1 MQSTSNFYATWTRA
15 PPPPARARSLNS
27 SPNWPSNLQ
36 MGTLERSA
44 NVVRV
49 GFSLGPLLALTPC
62 ELEVGR
68 WANSDHSNAAIA
80 SLRQKSI
87 HTVVRQ
93 MASLLQKLG
102 IGSRL
107 GLATIAELNTWSP
120 PHLRISPYGSGPL
133 DSWLRADTVAV
144 EPTEVARI
152 WQEIALG
159 NWTPLVSVDT
169 NGTSHVVMRRV
180 STDRIN
186 WGELNMLH
194 LNTLALVAEGVAQK
208 TIAAELGL
216 PPSTVSAGLASACRR
231 LGLPSLG
238 RLLRA
243 YCAEHPRTRPG
254 CSAAPPLGQHARPTR
269 PLAERAKS
277 GFDETVRHL

>member
-1 MQSTSNFYATWTRA
+1 
-15 PPPPARARSLNS
+15 
-27 SPNWPSNLQ
+27 

-44 NVVRV
+44 NVLRV
-49 GFSLGPLLALTPC
+49 SFSLGPLLALTPC
-62 ELEVGR
+62 ELEVAR

-93 MASLLQKLG
+93 MATLLQKLG

-107 GLATIAELNTWSP
+107 GLATIGELNTWSP
-120 PHLRISPYGSGPL
+120 PHLRISPHDNGAR
-133 DSWLRADTVAV
+133 DSWLRADTIAV
-144 EPTEVARI
+144 EPTEIAGI
-152 WQEIALG
+152 WLEIALG

-169 NGTSHVVMRRV
+169 DGTSHVIMRRI
-180 STDRIN
+180 SADRIN
-186 WGELNMLH
+186 WGQLNMLH
-194 LNTLALVAEGVAQK
+194 LNTLALMAQGVAQK
-208 TIAAELGL
+208 TIAVKLGL

-243 YCAEHPRTRPG
+243 YCAEHPTTRPG
-254 CSAAPPLGQHARPTR
+254 CAAAAPLG
-269 PLAERAKS
+269 
-277 GFDETVRHL
+277 